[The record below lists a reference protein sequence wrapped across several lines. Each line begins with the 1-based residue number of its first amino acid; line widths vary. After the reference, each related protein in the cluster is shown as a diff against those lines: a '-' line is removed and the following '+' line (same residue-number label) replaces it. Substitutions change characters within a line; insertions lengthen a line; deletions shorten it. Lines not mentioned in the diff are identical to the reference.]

1 MVYYIDLKNG
11 KKENSGKSESSPLND
26 YRGLEL
32 KAGDTVLFK
41 RGTFVRDRLYNK
53 NGVSYGAYGEG
64 ENPTFCGSVDV
75 KNDLWEETDKNIW
88 KYNGVLET
96 EVCNFIYNNDTCG
109 ALRWEKDELKE
120 QGDFWDSA
128 FGKCEPREKIEN
140 HEVYIFSKG
149 NPKDVYDS
157 IECVLRINRS
167 LAQMGHDMTFSDLS
181 FINNGVHAIA
191 GEEPARNIHIKNC
204 TFKYIG
210 GSVWSKKMR
219 IRFGNG
225 VECWDVAEN
234 ITVENCLFDDIY
246 DSAVTHQGGK
256 DCKPAENYII
266 RNNIFRKCGMGAY
279 EQRDLMPKYAEFC
292 GNICEKAGEGFSKLG
307 EVMPRRS
314 EIWPQPMGHHLFLW
328 RIEKPTD
335 NGGIKIENN
344 VFGDAIYGKAIYD
357 IICDDAK
364 KQLEINNN
372 EYKGVFLDE
381 KSV

>member
-1 MVYYIDLKNG
+1 MVYYIDLKCNEIG
-11 KKENSGKSESSPLND
+11 NDGLSEEKPLND
-26 YRGLEL
+26 YKNL
-32 KAGDTVLFK
+32 KLKEGDTVLFK

-75 KNDLWEETDKNIW
+75 KNDFWEETEKNIW

-96 EVCNFIYNNDTCG
+96 EVCNFIYDDNICG
-109 ALRWEKDELKE
+109 TLRWEKEDLCE
-120 QGDFWDSA
+120 QGDFWDNC
-128 FGKCEPREKIEN
+128 FGKCESRQEMTN

-149 NPKDVYDS
+149 NPKDVYKS
-157 IECVLRINRS
+157 MECVLRNNRS
-167 LAQMGHDMTFSDLS
+167 LAQMGQNMNFDNIN

-191 GEEPARNIHIKNC
+191 GEQPAKNIHIRDC
-204 TFKYIG
+204 AFKMIG
-210 GSVWSKKMR
+210 GSVWSKKMK

-256 DCKPAENYII
+256 ECQPAINFII
-266 RNNIFRKCGMGAY
+266 KNNTFRKCGMGAY
-279 EQRDLMPKYAEFC
+279 EQRDVMPKYAEFVE
-292 GNICEKAGEGFSKLG
+292 NICEKAGEGFSRLG

-328 RIEKPTD
+328 RIEKPTE
-335 NGGIKIENN
+335 NGGIRIEGN

-357 IICDDAK
+357 INCEEAK
-364 KQLEINNN
+364 KQLKVSNN
-372 EYKGVFLDE
+372 EYKGKFIED
-381 KSV
+381 